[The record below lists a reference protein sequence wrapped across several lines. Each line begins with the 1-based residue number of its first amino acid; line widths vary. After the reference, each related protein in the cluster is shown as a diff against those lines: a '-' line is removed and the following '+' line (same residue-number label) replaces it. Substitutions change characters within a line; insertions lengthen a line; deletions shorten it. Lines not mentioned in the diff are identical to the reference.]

1 MPALA
6 VAPLRCSARLGRRPA
21 ARAANATRCAS
32 THHAAPRADAGAP
45 RVNAPR
51 AALVLPL
58 AAWLAAAVVASAAMP
73 ALAAVDS
80 GCAKSCFK
88 ECIALAPKSEAYC
101 KDNCDGACDSSA
113 KDAPKDE

>member
-6 VAPLRCSARLGRRPA
+6 VAPLHGCVAARRRPHAA
-21 ARAANATRCAS
+21 ARAASATRCAA
-32 THHAAPRADAGAP
+32 TPAAPRADA
-45 RVNAPR
+45 PR
-51 AALVLPL
+51 ALVLLPL
-58 AAWLAAAVVASAAMP
+58 AAWIGALVVASAAP
-73 ALAAVDS
+73 AFAAVDS